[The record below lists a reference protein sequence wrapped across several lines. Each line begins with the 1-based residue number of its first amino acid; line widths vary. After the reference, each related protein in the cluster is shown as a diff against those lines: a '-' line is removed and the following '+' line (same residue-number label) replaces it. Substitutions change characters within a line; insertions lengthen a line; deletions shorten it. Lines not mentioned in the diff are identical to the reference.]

1 MKTVF
6 IAQKDAQSKKVLE
19 KAAEIIKAG
28 GLVAFPT
35 ETVYGLGGS
44 ALDPDAAKKIY
55 RAKGRPS
62 DNPLIIHIT
71 DPRDAEKYAY
81 TNELYYKITERFSP
95 GAITVILKK
104 RDIIPDAV
112 TGGLDSVAVRIPSH
126 PVARA
131 FIDACGLPI
140 AAPSANLSGRPS
152 PTLAEHVLEDLDG
165 RIDMIIDGGASELG
179 LESTVVSIKDGN
191 IVILRPGA
199 VTEEMLAELSPVTGD
214 RTLLQKPSEELKP
227 ESPGMKYKHYAP
239 KAPVFMLKGQEADVL
254 SYMKRQLEEDS
265 SVGIITFYKNRRELF
280 GENVMYLPSE
290 AEGQAHEIFAILRA
304 FDKTGAK
311 RIYSVIPSSRSGIGL
326 AVINR
331 LSKASGFC
339 TVRVSPVP
347 YTVGITGQTGA
358 GKGEVARIMKDSNI
372 PCINCDEVYASL
384 LYPASALMESLV
396 GHFGCGI
403 ANEDGTLNRRALS
416 AIVFSDKAKLSEL
429 NRITHGK
436 VIEKVNEELKAL
448 YRSGVKI
455 AAVDAPQLFESGFD
469 MQCDKV
475 IGVLCP
481 EDIRILRIMKRDG
494 LTEAEA
500 KRRSDSQ
507 HPESFFKVHCDIT
520 LENVSD
526 VNKLEAEVKRL
537 ISELEA
543 EAAK

>member
-44 ALDPDAAKKIY
+44 ALDPDAAEKIY

-71 DPRDAEKYAY
+71 DPSDAEKYAY

-104 RDIIPDAV
+104 RDIIPSEV
-112 TGGLDSVAVRIPSH
+112 TGGLDSVAIRIPSH

-131 FIDACGLPI
+131 FIDACGIPI

-199 VTEEMLAELSPVTGD
+199 VTEEMLAKLAPVTGD
-214 RTLLQKPSEELKP
+214 RTLLQKPSAELKP

-254 SYMKRQLEEDS
+254 SYMKKRLSEDPDI
-265 SVGIITFYKNRRELF
+265 GIITFYKYRRELF
-280 GENVMYLPSE
+280 GRNVMYLPSE
-290 AEGQAHEIFAILRA
+290 ADGQAHELFAVLRA
-304 FDKTGAK
+304 FDKTEAK
-311 RIYSVIPSSRSGIGL
+311 SIYSVIPSSRSGIGL

-339 TVRVSPVP
+339 TLRVSSVP
-347 YTVGITGQTGA
+347 YTVGITGQTGS
-358 GKGEVARIMKDSNI
+358 GKGEVSRIMKASGI
-372 PCINCDEVYASL
+372 HCIDCDRVYSSL
-384 LYPASALMESLV
+384 LYPDSPLMESLTE
-396 GHFGCGI
+396 HFGRGI
-403 ANEDGTLNRRALS
+403 VNEDGTLNRRALS
-416 AIVFSDKAKLSEL
+416 AIVFSDKAELSEL

-436 VIEKVNEELKAL
+436 VIEKVNKELEEL
-448 YRSGVKI
+448 YNSGVRI

-475 IGVLCP
+475 IGVVCP
-481 EDIRILRIMKRDG
+481 EDIRLSRIMKRDG
-494 LTEAEA
+494 LTIEEA
-500 KRRSDSQ
+500 RHRSESQ
-507 HPESFFKVHCDIT
+507 HPESFFRVHCDVT
-520 LENVSD
+520 LENASDLLSLEEKVIALVSQL
-526 VNKLEAEVKRL
+526 K
-537 ISELEA
+537 A
-543 EAAK
+543 EASK